1 MSRHPL
7 TLALLLLGL
16 VPLAAAAQQGG
27 HPQHAAQVDHAG
39 HDAQT
44 RHADHGRA
52 ADRSGPVG
60 HAAHAGQAP
69 HTPPA
74 AQDHPDGHG
83 EATHAAPTQGC
94 TPAHAA
100 MGHCTPGQSAEV
112 DAEPPV
118 DGDPHRGH
126 GAPSAPDAAL
136 PDACTP
142 AHAAMGHCT
151 PAADAAPREPIPPL
165 TDADRAAAFPT
176 LEHAHMAHGATTWRR
191 LDIDHL
197 EAWDDGDARG
207 QAWEGKASWG
217 GDIHRAWLRS
227 SGERSGGHLE
237 SAQVELRYSRAV
249 ARWWDVVA
257 GLRRD
262 WGEAPSRTRLGV
274 GVQGIAPYLFEVSAI
289 AYAGEGGGVSAD
301 LEAEYDLRFTNRLVL
316 QPALEVELNTKDDPQ
331 RGIGRGLS
339 TVEAGLRLRYE
350 VTRRFAP
357 YVGVVHERAFGR
369 TADLHAGD
377 GEAARDTRWVAGVK
391 LWF

>member
-27 HPQHAAQVDHAG
+27 HPQHAGHAGHADHGPAGERTGSAG
-39 HDAQT
+39 HDA
-44 RHADHGRA
+44 HA
-52 ADRSGPVG
+52 G
-60 HAAHAGQAP
+60 HASSA
-69 HTPPA
+69 PPA
-74 AQDHPDGHG
+74 AQAGHAGHG
-83 EATHAAPTQGC
+83 EAARGAPMQGC

-100 MGHCTPGQSAEV
+100 MGHCTPASAE
-112 DAEPPV
+112 DDEAQAGP
-118 DGDPHRGH
+118 DPHRGH
-126 GAPSAPDAAL
+126 GAVVARPASSDAGC
-136 PDACTP
+136 PP

-191 LDIDHL
+191 LDLDHL

-257 GLRRD
+257 GIRRD
-262 WGEAPSRTRLGV
+262 WGEAPSRTRPGV
-274 GVQGIAPYLFEVSAI
+274 GVQGIAPYMFEVSAI